1 MTTTNSIRIAAFT
14 AAVAITALVHG
25 TMLWCFDSVAQE
37 ARMSQQSSV
46 TAKAQT
52 ITAPQS

>member
-14 AAVAITALVHG
+14 AAIAMTALVHG
-25 TMLWCFDSVAQE
+25 TMLWSFDSVAQE
-37 ARMSQQSSV
+37 AAQQSFV